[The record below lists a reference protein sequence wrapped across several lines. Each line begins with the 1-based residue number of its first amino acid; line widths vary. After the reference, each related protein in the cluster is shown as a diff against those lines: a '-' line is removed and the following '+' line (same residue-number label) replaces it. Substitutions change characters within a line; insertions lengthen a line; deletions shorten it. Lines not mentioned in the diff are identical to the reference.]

1 MTKLSLALVRDFHN
15 SSPPQNF
22 IQVEEGPLSGKSRT
36 VVPQVPL
43 QLRRGGGIV
52 VEKQDSG
59 TPQHQKKE
67 WVVPRIKMFLIGIF
81 DCFIRGIIREK
92 H

>member
-43 QLRRGGGIV
+43 QLRRGGGHCRSETGQWSPI
-52 VEKQDSG
+52 DFGWGDYGS
-59 TPQHQKKE
+59 
-67 WVVPRIKMFLIGIF
+67 
-81 DCFIRGIIREK
+81 
-92 H
+92 